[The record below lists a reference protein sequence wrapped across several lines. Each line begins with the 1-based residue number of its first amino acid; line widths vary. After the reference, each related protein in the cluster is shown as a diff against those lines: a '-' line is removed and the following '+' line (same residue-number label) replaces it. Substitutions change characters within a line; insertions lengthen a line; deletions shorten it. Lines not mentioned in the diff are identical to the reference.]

1 LEKGLGSERING
13 TCGVEM
19 SELLKP
25 CGAEEY
31 AINESGMK

>member
-19 SELLKP
+19 SELSKP

-31 AINESGMK
+31 AINESGM